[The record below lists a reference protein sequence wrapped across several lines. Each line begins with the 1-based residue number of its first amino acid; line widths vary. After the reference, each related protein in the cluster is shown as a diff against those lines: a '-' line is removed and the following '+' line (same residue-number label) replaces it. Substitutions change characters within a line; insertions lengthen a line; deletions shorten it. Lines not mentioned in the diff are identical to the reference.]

1 MRRGGAVHL
10 GTARCSS
17 LILAT
22 SRAPGSV
29 QARLLNVTAGP
40 QGPLWGISILARS
53 YQTPFLVTCAHLLCP
68 LPCWVLPS
76 SSYLILAFLARLL
89 PATLDSRTP

>member
-1 MRRGGAVHL
+1 MFRGQDAHPDSFL
-10 GTARCSS
+10 TCSF
-17 LILAT
+17 LQ
-22 SRAPGSV
+22 P
-29 QARLLNVTAGP
+29 GP
-40 QGPLWGISILARS
+40 QGPLWGIPILARS

-76 SSYLILAFLARLL
+76 SSYLTLAFLARLL